1 MRVYTRACA
10 GKIWLNTWL
19 EVVGINRA
27 ITVIVLVLLMC
38 GTIIPRTEAKDLDEM
53 ISFSLSYELPDIN
66 GSGDAIISL
75 AVHIEEGFPLSGKH
89 FAIEQLLL
97 VFKQLWGEE
106 EIHENVVAN
115 LYSQQIP
122 TELQATARSFNGTEL
137 ILLIFESFGDVED
150 KGLLYFDGAVD
161 LVYAETIPYYPD
173 IQLTEFAEPMAMMKK
188 GLVNFVLDMES
199 DKKCSERVVNGNLV
213 NISAAV
219 LSYRSEYLVFPL
231 DLGEL
236 EVTGHLLINPFNP
249 YNGLPVR
256 SITDDLSIRPGDI
269 RYEYS
274 GPDQVSVMSYLAD
287 GSSLRRGIN
296 LYSGND
302 FDRLF
307 RLTDGLSEEDR
318 QVAMYVFQLSHVID
332 EYYYE
337 YNSIP
342 DKVPQ
347 IESKQ
352 FASVSFINPFTYE
365 PVKQLVNLLDKSEGD
380 YFYYK
385 TGENQYTLTGYGH
398 NLEEIIK
405 IQRRLGEQE

>member
-1 MRVYTRACA
+1 MV
-10 GKIWLNTWL
+10 N
-19 EVVGINRA
+19 GI
-27 ITVIVLVLLMC
+27 L
-38 GTIIPRTEAKDLDEM
+38 IPRTEAKDLDEM
-53 ISFSLSYELPDIN
+53 ISFSLSYELPETE

-75 AVHIEEGFPLSGKH
+75 AVYIDAGFPLSGKY
-89 FAIEQLLL
+89 FAVEQLLL
-97 VFKQLWGEE
+97 VFKQIWGEE
-106 EIHENVVAN
+106 ETHENVVVN

-122 TELQATARSFNGTEL
+122 AELQTTVRSFNGTEM
-137 ILLIFESFGDVED
+137 LLMIFDSFGDVED
-150 KGLLYFDGAVD
+150 RGLLYFNEPVD
-161 LVYAETIPYYPD
+161 LIYAETVPYYPD
-173 IQLTEFAEPMAMMKK
+173 IQLSEFAQPTAMMNK
-188 GLVNFVLDMES
+188 GLVNFVLDTDSGE
-199 DKKCSERVVNGNLV
+199 KESERITNGNLV
-213 NISAAV
+213 NISASV

-249 YNGLPVR
+249 YSGLPVR

-274 GPDQVSVMSYLAD
+274 GPDQVSVLSYLAD

-302 FDRLF
+302 FDKLF
-307 RLTDGLSEEDR
+307 RLTDGLSDEDR
-318 QVAMYVFQLSHVID
+318 QVALYVFQLSHVVN
-332 EYYYE
+332 EYYHE

-352 FASVSFINPFTYE
+352 FASVSFINPFTGE

-385 TGENQYTLTGYGH
+385 TGEDQYTLTGYGR

-405 IQRRLGEQE
+405 IQRRLGEEE